1 MTANNQIATVETLA
15 ANALSSHKIEHY
27 DGWRLRYNHEVTRR
41 ANSVLAEK
49 QGIKPLTQ
57 KLEYA
62 EAWYRTLGVKARF
75 QLCPA
80 SQPSKLADTLI
91 ARGYR
96 VHDGAKVQVAKLKH
110 VVTQAT
116 KPDITLVS
124 SSSLNADWLSI
135 YEQTE
140 NAPLDKA
147 EVRKTMLECLQPK
160 AKFMLAYLGSEV
172 AAVGLGVY
180 ESGYVGVF
188 NMATLP
194 NMRKQGAATALLLGL
209 ARWGET
215 EGAEHIYL
223 QVSTENV
230 VAQAVYE
237 KLGFETL
244 YEYQYFEQAF

>member
-1 MTANNQIATVETLA
+1 MITSSQIATIETLA
-15 ANALSSHKIEHY
+15 ANALSSHKLEHY

-49 QGIKPLTQ
+49 QGNKPLIE

-62 EAWYRTLGVKARF
+62 EIWYQNLGLKARF

-80 SQPSKLADTLI
+80 SQPSKLADTLST
-91 ARGYR
+91 RGYR
-96 VHDGAKVQVAKLKH
+96 VHDGAKVQTAKLKK
-110 VVTQAT
+110 VLT
-116 KPDITLVS
+116 KASNPHIRLVS
-124 SSSLNADWLSI
+124 SSSLKADWLTV

-140 NAPLDKA
+140 NVPPDKA
-147 EVRKTMLECLQPK
+147 EVRKSMLECLQPK
-160 AKFMLAYLGSEV
+160 ARFMLAYLGSEV
-172 AAVGLGVY
+172 AAVALGVY

-194 NMRKQGAATALLLGL
+194 SMRKQGAATALLLGL
-209 ARWGET
+209 ARWGEA

-223 QVSTENV
+223 QVSTENA
-230 VAQAVYE
+230 VAQTVYE

-244 YEYQYFEQAF
+244 YEYQYFEQAV